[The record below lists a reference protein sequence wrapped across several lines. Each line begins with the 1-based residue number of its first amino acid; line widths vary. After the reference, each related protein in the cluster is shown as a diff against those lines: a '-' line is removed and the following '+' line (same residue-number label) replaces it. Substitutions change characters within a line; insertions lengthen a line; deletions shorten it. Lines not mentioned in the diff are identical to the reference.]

1 MLRPYPFLIGWR
13 YFRSDKPNKLLS
25 FISFMA
31 VIGLILGVALL
42 ILVMSIMNGFE
53 NEMKG
58 KILGSIPHIQ
68 ISKKNGVDDLPELI
82 KLIEKDENVISTTP
96 FSEIYGMLSSG
107 SVAAPVQLL
116 GVDIFGSDDIAQ
128 NFISLSQMQTIKDK
142 EEKFFLAKGVADKL
156 SVQAGDEVVL
166 IVPKTT
172 PSDYGQSVP
181 KIISINIGG
190 VFSTQTSLDQKL
202 ILGPLSKVTTIVG
215 LTNPQGVRIKLV
227 DIFNSRDTGFRLLRN
242 LPDSYY
248 FSDWIQTHGN
258 LYQAI
263 KMSKKMVILLV
274 FFIIAVAV
282 FNVVS
287 MLMMTVKDKRF
298 DIAVLKT
305 QGARNSDIAIIFL
318 TQGFL
323 IGSTGSLIGAFL
335 GIMCALNAP
344 LVINKI
350 ESIFEFNLLDSNVYP
365 IDYLPS
371 DLYMNDVVMIVL
383 VAISL
388 NLLVTIYPSCKAAKL
403 NVSNELKHY

>member
-96 FSEIYGMLSSG
+96 FSEIYGMLASG

-215 LTNPQGVRIKLV
+215 LTTPQIMMINIK
-227 DIFNSRDTGFRLLRN
+227 G
-242 LPDSYY
+242 
-248 FSDWIQTHGN
+248 
-258 LYQAI
+258 
-263 KMSKKMVILLV
+263 
-274 FFIIAVAV
+274 
-282 FNVVS
+282 
-287 MLMMTVKDKRF
+287 
-298 DIAVLKT
+298 
-305 QGARNSDIAIIFL
+305 
-318 TQGFL
+318 
-323 IGSTGSLIGAFL
+323 
-335 GIMCALNAP
+335 
-344 LVINKI
+344 
-350 ESIFEFNLLDSNVYP
+350 
-365 IDYLPS
+365 
-371 DLYMNDVVMIVL
+371 
-383 VAISL
+383 
-388 NLLVTIYPSCKAAKL
+388 
-403 NVSNELKHY
+403 